1 MIKSIHCEEEAINRS
16 RRSKTAQ
23 NQFKV
28 ESKIKN
34 LIVQDKVKHKKT
46 QLPGYDFDKYEYS
59 DDESMNEHNEPY
71 ESKIES
77 EASRQYEYSSFQ
89 EPKKKKEEFDVVSNS
104 SSFSKFSLGSQR

>member
-16 RRSKTAQ
+16 RRSRTAQ

-46 QLPGYDFDKYEYS
+46 RLPGYDFDKYEYS
-59 DDESMNEHNEPY
+59 DDDESMNENEPN
-71 ESKIES
+71 ESHI
-77 EASRQYEYSSFQ
+77 
-89 EPKKKKEEFDVVSNS
+89 
-104 SSFSKFSLGSQR
+104 